1 MAKKKILQDKDGQI
15 WPVTVVDCV
24 YLVDGSKTI
33 KNYIDDGLASKAG
46 TSHGNHVPTT
56 QTADNTK
63 FLRNDNTWQSVTP
76 ANIGA
81 LSRQYKTAATA
92 ATAGWYRIATS
103 VAGIARNMAMFE
115 IDATVSG
122 KHSVSILAAGI
133 CYGQAPTLNQ
143 LAHTEHSNTG
153 ISKVRVVYHTTYS
166 GNYAYLEVYVPTAT
180 ATTLNVKM
188 IEGFGWSLTAPSTAG
203 SIPDGYTNKE
213 ITLVK
218 NKIVADIQ
226 GNVSGSS
233 GSCTGNAATAT
244 KFASAQSVALTGD
257 VTGSASSQAG
267 WSVATTLANSG
278 VTAGSYGPNAN
289 ASPAHSGTF
298 SVPYITVDAKG
309 RVTAASTK
317 TITLPSDNNTDTKV
331 TYTLDTT
338 TKYYM
343 GGPTA
348 TATGTGGI
356 TFDTGIYATTTAG
369 QLSVGSL
376 QTRGA
381 ITTSGNGSHSI
392 GSTSNRFSGI
402 YGANIYAY
410 DTNAQH
416 YASLRTT
423 TVGTAD
429 TQGVG
434 RLVAGNNVVSGT
446 AGNAK
451 GQVLLYGTDTGYTAI
466 TPGNN
471 TTSSITL
478 TLPSSGGTLAR
489 TVDNVASASKVHTT
503 LDTTTKAY
511 LLGTSTAPTSTSTA
525 VSTIGDTGVYL
536 TTTAGQLQV
545 TGGLISGS
553 TVRSDTAVTDNLGTS
568 TVPWKYIYGQ
578 HHYINND
585 ATGTN
590 YGRFFVQTAGTTS
603 AVGNGR
609 ITLGNS
615 TASGTVNNAQGSIC
629 LYGSDTGYT
638 IINPGNNSTSS
649 VTITLPSATGKI
661 PIMVMDDADYW
672 GILPPTGTE
681 SSWLRSPKSGL
692 LPFEKYS
699 EMSSIG
705 TSSWPWYNI
714 CGKNFISYDKNGQSY
729 AYMRVVTDGT
739 ADTNGEARL
748 QLGNNIS
755 TGAAKN
761 AYGRIQMYGTNTG
774 YTMITPGNNT
784 TSNITLTL
792 PSSTGTL
799 ATTANLSSY
808 LPLAGGTMTGPIKRS
823 YTTSWVNGTKTALI
837 TSTATAGGFQP
848 MMAGVTTNGSMTL
861 AYYNNK
867 LTVGYLTKENVD
879 AGTNVVSQ
887 TATLFD
893 ESGNATWTGTVTSSN
908 IVTQGI
914 SLKGASGNDTEAHTF
929 VFYDDS
935 GSEWFVPA
943 DKPGFHVGDQGCGL
957 YFCGNNIS
965 FCYFSDDTTISTSS
979 LDDEDVVEAMCSP
992 DDIGKRKPDAIYNI
1006 YHEGFNPTPEA
1017 VGALS
1022 IEGGTVTGETTFESV
1037 VTADTIYS
1045 TNAINISSD
1054 RNLKENI
1061 KYISSNNINL
1071 LNEENDSDNI
1081 SLKDMY
1087 DFVKDELGLASYTM
1101 KNNKEN
1107 KKKINFIA
1115 QDLLYNNN
1123 NEDSKVGQLIV
1134 NAEHAVNEDTTLSY
1148 DLGNYNSIIA
1158 GALQYAII
1166 EIENLKAEI
1175 EELKSK

>member
-166 GNYAYLEVYVPTAT
+166 GNYAYLEVYVPTTT

-188 IEGFGWSLTAPSTAG
+188 IEGFGWSLTAPNTAG

-278 VTAGSYGPNAN
+278 VTAGSYGPSAN

-331 TYTLDTT
+331 TYTLGTT

-410 DTNAQH
+410 DANAQH

-471 TTSSITL
+471 TTSNIT
-478 TLPSSGGTLAR
+478 
-489 TVDNVASASKVHTT
+489 V
-503 LDTTTKAY
+503 
-511 LLGTSTAPTSTSTA
+511 
-525 VSTIGDTGVYL
+525 
-536 TTTAGQLQV
+536 
-545 TGGLISGS
+545 
-553 TVRSDTAVTDNLGTS
+553 
-568 TVPWKYIYGQ
+568 
-578 HHYINND
+578 
-585 ATGTN
+585 
-590 YGRFFVQTAGTTS
+590 
-603 AVGNGR
+603 
-609 ITLGNS
+609 
-615 TASGTVNNAQGSIC
+615 
-629 LYGSDTGYT
+629 
-638 IINPGNNSTSS
+638 
-649 VTITLPSATGKI
+649 TLPSATGKI